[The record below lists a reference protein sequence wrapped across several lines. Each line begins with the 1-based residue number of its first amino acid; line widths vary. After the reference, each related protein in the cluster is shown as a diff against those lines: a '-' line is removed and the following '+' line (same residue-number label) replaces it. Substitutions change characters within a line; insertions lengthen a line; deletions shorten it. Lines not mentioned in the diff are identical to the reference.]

1 MTVSTIGT
9 TTTQTPTDRRSSV
22 GTGTQPVAI
31 GSANAQKGS
40 VSGTSDTV
48 HISSQ
53 AIDLQGLEAHINELP
68 EVDAA
73 KVADLRAQIANG
85 QYEINSSKIA
95 DKILGFEAELS

>member
-9 TTTQTPTDRRSSV
+9 NTTQTPTGQRSKGS
-22 GTGTQPVAI
+22 TGVEPVAI
-31 GSANAQKGS
+31 GSAGAQKGS

-73 KVADLRAQIANG
+73 RVADLRAQIANG
-85 QYEINSSKIA
+85 QYEINPSRIA
-95 DKILGFEAELS
+95 DKILGFEAEFA

>member
-9 TTTQTPTDRRSSV
+9 TTTQTPTEHRSNGS
-22 GTGTQPVAI
+22 TGTQPAAI
-31 GSANAQKGS
+31 GSANVQKGS